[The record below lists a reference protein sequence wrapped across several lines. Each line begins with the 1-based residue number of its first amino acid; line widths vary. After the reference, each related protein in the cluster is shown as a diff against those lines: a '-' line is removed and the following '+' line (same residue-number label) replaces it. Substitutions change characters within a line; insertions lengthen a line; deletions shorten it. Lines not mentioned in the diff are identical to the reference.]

1 MSRPVIQTSP
11 AWPEINEGDTV
22 ELMVTPRHPDD
33 TVTLAPGVL
42 LTVVRLAT
50 LDVAGVIRMGSTPG
64 GVDRL
69 FRRVPAAD
77 GVQITVDEGTVTVHL
92 YVVADAAVNLREMS
106 VQIQKS
112 VERAIREILGMK
124 VNSVNVHIEDVTF
137 CRTAEQAEAN

>member
-1 MSRPVIQTSP
+1 LHQPV
-11 AWPEINEGDTV
+11 PESMKVTQV
-22 ELMVTPRHPDD
+22 ESMVTPRHPDD

-50 LDVAGVIRMGSTPG
+50 LGVAGVIRMGSTPG

-77 GVQITVDEGTVTVHL
+77 GAQITVDEDTVTVHL
-92 YVVADAAVNLREMS
+92 YVVADASVNLREMS

-112 VERAIREILGMK
+112 VERSIREILGMK

-137 CRTAEQAEAN
+137 CQTPEQAEAN

>member
-1 MSRPVIQTSP
+1 
-11 AWPEINEGDTV
+11 
-22 ELMVTPRHPDD
+22 MVTPRHPDD

-50 LDVAGVIRMGSTPG
+50 LDVAGVMHMGSTRG

-69 FRRVPAAD
+69 LRRVPAADD

-92 YVVADAAVNLREMS
+92 YVVADAVINLREMS

-137 CRTAEQAEAN
+137 GRIAEQAEAN